1 MPGRV
6 TRVPLESP
14 FPPGTGT
21 TRMRSPRSLSGIT
34 AALAASALFFAACGD
49 DDDVNATA
57 VDDTTEDT
65 GDELRDT
72 ESEE

>member
-1 MPGRV
+1 
-6 TRVPLESP
+6 
-14 FPPGTGT
+14 
-21 TRMRSPRSLSGIT
+21 MRSPRSLSGIT